1 MCLANGKIRISRSAK
16 EKKKRCKQKR
26 GRLLDVFDL
35 FLYEDNFVNVSMGSE
50 LLKAILITSDD
61 L

>member
-16 EKKKRCKQKR
+16 EKKRCKQKR